1 LRSRTPPTSGN
12 GRYSGVK
19 GIEERR
25 DKDENAALWEAGE
38 RGGGGSLS
46 PLLIAGMFNGE
57 GGLVAGWETVK
68 EEAER
73 REDINSAKS
82 ISREGWTPRPRI
94 KVLLKQ

>member
-1 LRSRTPPTSGN
+1 MSHL
-12 GRYSGVK
+12 
-19 GIEERR
+19 
-25 DKDENAALWEAGE
+25 AGMVLN
-38 RGGGGSLS
+38 GGGDQDGNKDRVAEV
-46 PLLIAGMFNGE
+46 IAGMFNGE